1 MTLLTHE
8 NSEEDMV
15 LRSRFSE
22 RVIGCGF
29 VLALA
34 VLLLSTFSVAQQ
46 GETPKV
52 EIFAG
57 YQWLH
62 PGGTV
67 PAPGLSPNAPLGLEL
82 QDLPA
87 GGGASGTYFFSNH
100 LGLELDFGRNQ
111 NDNSNETTLSIG
123 PHLEYRHNRLN
134 LFGHAMVGW
143 NYLTTPGLDSRS
155 GIGTIVGGGLDIQIT
170 RLLGF
175 RLVEADWVWAHQN
188 FSDVVAP
195 EFPDLRRLD
204 LEGARVRTGLVFN
217 FGYPKTETPAAAC
230 SVQPSEVMVGE
241 PVTVTAAGSHFN
253 PKHTLTYTW
262 ESNGGKVTGKDGT
275 ASIDTNGV
283 AGGSYA
289 VTAHISDPK
298 VKSGGTASCS
308 ANFTVKEPPKN
319 PPTMSCSA
327 SPSTL
332 QAGGSSTITCACT
345 SPDNVP
351 VNVSNWTST
360 GGSVSGSGST
370 ATLNTSGASAGSI
383 SVSATCT
390 DSRGLN
396 AQAST
401 QVSVENPPP
410 PAPPQAQKLSQC
422 DFPNKVKPWR
432 VDNTCKAILDD
443 VAKNLQQN
451 ADARLVIVGN
461 ADAEE
466 KRPNL
471 AAERAVNSKA
481 YLTSGEAQLGIDA
494 SRIETRTGNAGTKT
508 AEYWVVPAGGTYS
521 GEGTQPVDESKVKA
535 VPDHPAAGKKKM
547 KATQ

>member
-1 MTLLTHE
+1 
-8 NSEEDMV
+8 MV

-217 FGYPKTETPAAAC
+217 FGYPKTETSAAAC

-241 PVTVTAAGSHFN
+241 PITVTAAGSHFN

-262 ESNGGKVTGKDGT
+262 ESNGGKVMGKDGT

-298 VKSGGTASCS
+298 MKSGGTASCS

-370 ATLNTSGASAGSI
+370 ATLNTSGASAGAI